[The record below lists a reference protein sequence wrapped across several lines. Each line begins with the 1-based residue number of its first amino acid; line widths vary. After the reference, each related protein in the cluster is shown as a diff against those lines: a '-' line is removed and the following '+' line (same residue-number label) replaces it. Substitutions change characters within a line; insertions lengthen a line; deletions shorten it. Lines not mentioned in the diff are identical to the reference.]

1 MCRALGGGS
10 YTTIRFQASTM
21 PKPPLPALD
30 VLRYLLL
37 EDAEDLV
44 PGSVKYV
51 GSALNDGVLEHYWS
65 FPGSDALQWACLAN
79 GALGVAPDV
88 PAAIR
93 QATAPYSEHPKRKP
107 PSAPRNVW
115 VGRNLPDGVMPQWV
129 PSSQVREIDAS
140 FAAAFQDDFDRIAA
154 VFDARPSVD
163 KHGGGAG
170 PCRYF
175 VLELSRNR
183 LAMLE
188 SCAAYRDIHLH
199 LPVNHRSGICYWE
212 DYFQVLDPLGLTLE
226 QVFRQGGIVWKHRKP
241 SPEALVRTANHQR
254 NMWIPP

>member
-1 MCRALGGGS
+1 M
-10 YTTIRFQASTM
+10 T
-21 PKPPLPALD
+21 KPPLPALD

-44 PGSVKYV
+44 PASVKYV
-51 GSALNDGVLEHYWS
+51 GSALDDGVLKHYWS
-65 FPGSDALQWACLAN
+65 FPGHDALQWACLAD
-79 GALGVAPDV
+79 GTLGVALVVPD
-88 PAAIR
+88 AIR
-93 QATAPYSEHPKRKP
+93 QATAPFADHPKRKP
-107 PSAPRNVW
+107 PPPPRNAW
-115 VGRNLPDGVMPQWV
+115 VGRDLPDGAMPQWV
-129 PSSQVREIDAS
+129 PSSQVRQIDAS
-140 FAAAFQDDFDRIAA
+140 FAASFQDNFDRVVA
-154 VFDARPSVD
+154 VFGARPSVD
-163 KHGGGAG
+163 KNGGGAG

-212 DYFQVLDPLGLTLE
+212 DYFQILDPLGLPLE

-241 SPEALVRTANHQR
+241 SPEALARTANHQK